1 VRRIT
6 RRIGIF
12 EYEGKPITAFYQS
25 SGTSG
30 ASALNGTYVPFYG
43 ETNKLLKAIDVFP
56 NTQSNPWK
64 IALRNENEIMIDHSV
79 LNYFQHFYELQISAS
94 IDSSFWNR
102 LSYRDFV
109 LSHEWNEAT
118 DDFFPLPQ
126 SIPYSD
132 NFSQMDCARRIETET
147 GQINDLLRGNG
158 ARISEG
164 RIEAFRLQQKQEE
177 EEAAKL
183 ADMYELYQD
192 QLEEEGIKESPG
204 TLKLNKGGKS
214 SKKRKKSKK
223 SKNLNKGKSK
233 KSNKRKKTRKSNKYK

>member
-1 VRRIT
+1 MSEKADFDSDSDAESVDSQATVIVEDDTFNPIRLIDCATLIEPDRRIN
-6 RRIGIF
+6 RRMGIF
-12 EYEGKPITAFYQS
+12 DYEGKGITAFYQS

-64 IALRNENEIMIDHSV
+64 IALRNKNKIMIDHSV

-109 LSHEWNEAT
+109 LSHEWNET
-118 DDFFPLPQ
+118 GDFVPLPEP
-126 SIPYSD
+126 IPYSG
-132 NFSQMDCARRIETET
+132 NFSQMDCARRIKMET
-147 GQINDLLRGNG
+147 GQINDLLRTSG

-164 RIEAFRLQQKQEE
+164 RIEEYQLQQQQQEE
-177 EEAAKL
+177 GSRVAEV
-183 ADMYELYQD
+183 
-192 QLEEEGIKESPG
+192 
-204 TLKLNKGGKS
+204 
-214 SKKRKKSKK
+214 
-223 SKNLNKGKSK
+223 
-233 KSNKRKKTRKSNKYK
+233 